1 MLSIRKTLNNLV
13 LICLLGSAHTFQAN
27 AEETYIPPELKPWV
41 DWVLHNHPELE
52 CPRKSVS
59 GKPDKCAWV
68 STLTLDV
75 ANAATFSMRVKV
87 FGESR
92 IDLPGDKQY
101 WPTDVKVDGQPA
113 VVIGG
118 SSQPA
123 LVLAKGNYTVT
134 GEINWGRRPNNLALP
149 AQAGLINL
157 TVDGRSVVRPGR
169 NGRFLLL
176 GKRDSKVSETQRNAL
191 SVDVYRLIT
200 DNYPMTMDTTLILSV
215 AGQPRLVE
223 LGKTLLDGF
232 EVTSFSSALP
242 ARLNNKGNLEI
253 QVEPGK
259 HSITLRARALNSPT
273 RLARVS
279 STDNWPA
286 QEVWGFAP
294 NRNLRL
300 VNLGGGVPI
309 DLSQTSAPFSPASGS
324 GVARGDT
331 RNTEVQGYLLEN
343 DDALEF
349 SVQQRGT
356 PNPQPNRF
364 SIHRDLW
371 LTFDGTGYVVRDA
384 LDADVN
390 HASRLSANYA
400 LGRVSVNGSNELINS
415 LNGSAPGIE
424 LQAGSY
430 NINSLSRVNR
440 DDITSATGWQVN
452 SDSLQATLHLP
463 PGWRLLWT
471 SGVDNSPDAWLSRWT
486 LWKIFVLVLLGVL
499 AWRFLS
505 KGFAV
510 LLIVATGLMMHS
522 APSLAVVWLI
532 AIVLLATIRHLEH
545 PGALKILRTI
555 SFIWLF
561 VTTLA
566 AIGEAVTHA
575 RQAVHPQLE
584 HNSAISSYAY
594 DGSSI
599 QVENESLGDTMA
611 SRAIEEI
618 VVTASRAEIPRQK
631 AIRVQ
636 KKYSEGLQVQT
647 GPGQPEWR
655 WNRADLSW
663 DGPVSTQQTLSL
675 TLMPPIITRLINLLI
690 AILLI
695 GVSALLVLPLI
706 KRSAELKL
714 PAFIKALAPIL
725 FIGVLCLPA
734 TDTFA
739 AEKPASAP
747 NATLLKQLEERLL
760 TTPVCFPNCASV
772 EEAALAITNDQLS
785 ITLSVHSGELVSLPL
800 PSSTIWNP
808 VSVTVDGAAATLGK
822 TGTGLHIALPA
833 GRHLISMTGPVG
845 HLERFEVGLPLS
857 PGSVTTKPSGNW
869 VITGLIN
876 NRVAR
881 GSLGFEREV
890 ATSVQDATLKPAPA
904 KPFVQINRRLTF
916 DQEWSMQTTVA
927 RQSPD
932 QGGFSISIPLLKD
945 EAVLNNA
952 INVTNEQV
960 NLVFGRTDRQISWNS
975 RLTPTSSLELIAPSA
990 QVAAARWT
998 LVPSN
1003 FWHLDYTGLNPVA
1016 DGSDRAGPVF
1026 LPEAGETLK
1035 LQLTQTE
1042 PVPGSTLTVE
1052 RVSHRITVGARQ
1064 QRHQLEI
1071 STLASQAG
1079 TLPVRLATG
1088 ADESTNNELISV
1100 EVNNQIEP
1108 LSLIDGNLIA
1118 LPLTPGNSN
1127 YSLTW
1132 LENTPRGMI
1141 FKVAETSLESPASN
1155 ISTIV
1160 SMSRDR
1166 WVLLLGGP
1174 ALGPG
1179 ILYWGLL
1186 LVVLLLALLIKRIP
1200 GLPFSGAD
1208 ALLLSLG
1215 LSLANLPATL
1225 LVAIWVIALRFRGNL
1240 VSNLKA
1246 NWTRNLMQIASAF
1259 LSVVT
1264 VVTLIA
1270 SVPGALLGTPDMQV
1284 QGNGSSAYFYNWFTD
1299 QSESTLPSAWVLSLP
1314 LWVYRV
1320 IMLVWSLWLA
1330 FALIRWVP
1338 WAWQQWASPRMWYKS
1353 AKVETGTETESGT
1366 DKADSDSRSS

>member
-1 MLSIRKTLNNLV
+1 MLSIRQCLNSLV
-13 LICLLGSAHTFQAN
+13 LLCLLGTAHTFQVS
-27 AEETYIPPELKPWV
+27 AEETYIPPELEPWV
-41 DWVLHNHPELE
+41 DWVLHNHPELS
-52 CPRKSVS
+52 CPRKSTS
-59 GKPDKCAWV
+59 GKSDYCAWV
-68 STLTLDV
+68 SALRLDV
-75 ANAATFSMRVKV
+75 TDGANFSMAVKV

-92 IDLPGDKQY
+92 IDLPGDKRH
-101 WPTDVKVDGQPA
+101 WPTNVKVDGQPA

-123 LVLAKGNYTVT
+123 LVLAKGNYSIT

-149 AQAGLINL
+149 AHAGLVSL
-157 TVDGRSVVRPGR
+157 TVDGQSVVRPSR

-176 GKRDSKVSETQRNAL
+176 GKRDAKVSQNKRNAL
-191 SVDVYRLIT
+191 SVDVYRFIT

-215 AGQPRLVE
+215 SGQPRLVE
-223 LGKTLLDGF
+223 LGKALLDGF
-232 EVTSFSSALP
+232 EIKSFSSALP
-242 ARLNNKGNLEI
+242 ARLNNKGNLEV

-259 HSITLRARALNSPT
+259 HSIILRARALNSPT

-279 STDNWPA
+279 ATDNWPA
-286 QEVWGFAP
+286 QEIWGFSP

-300 VNLGGGVPI
+300 VNVSGGVPI
-309 DLSQTSAPFSPASGS
+309 DLSQTSAPFSPNSVVVS
-324 GVARGDT
+324 GVIDGDN
-331 RNTEVQGYLLEN
+331 RSNEVQGYVLEN

-364 SIHRDLW
+364 SIYRDLW
-371 LTFDGTGYVVRDA
+371 LTFDGTGYVVRDE

-390 HASRLSANYA
+390 HASRLSASYA

-415 LNGSAPGIE
+415 LSGSAPGIE
-424 LQAGSY
+424 LQEGSY
-430 NINSLSRVNR
+430 NISSLSRVNR
-440 DDITSATGWQVN
+440 DAIASATGWQVN

-499 AWRFLS
+499 TWRFLS

-510 LLIVATGLMMHS
+510 LLIVATALVMHS

-532 AIVLLATIRHLEH
+532 AIVLLATVRHLEH
-545 PGALKILRTI
+545 AGALKIMRTI

-561 VTTLA
+561 FATLT

-584 HNSAISSYAY
+584 HNSAISSYTY

-599 QVENESLGDTMA
+599 QTEGELLNDAMESQ
-611 SRAIEEI
+611 AIEEI
-618 VVTASRAEIPRQK
+618 VVTASRAQAPKRK
-631 AIRVQ
+631 AKPIQ

-655 WNRADLSW
+655 WNRANLSW

-675 TLMPPIITRLINLLI
+675 TLMPPTITRLINLLV

-695 GVSALLVLPLI
+695 AISALLVLPLI
-706 KRSAELKL
+706 RHSAEFKL
-714 PAFIKALAPIL
+714 PAFVRTLAPML
-725 FIGVLCLPA
+725 FIGVLYLPA
-734 TDTFA
+734 ADISA

-747 NATLLKQLEERLL
+747 NATLLKQLEDRLL
-760 TTPVCFPNCASV
+760 ATPVCFPNCASV
-772 EEAALAITNDQLS
+772 EEVALAVKDDQLS

-800 PSSTIWNP
+800 PSSTIWIP
-808 VSVTVDGAAATLGK
+808 ASVSVNGAAATLGQ
-822 TGTGLHIALPA
+822 TDSGMQVALPA

-845 HLERFEVGLPLS
+845 HLERFELSLPLN
-857 PGSVTTKPSGNW
+857 PGSVTTSLSGNW
-869 VITGLIN
+869 VISGLIN
-876 NRVAR
+876 KRVAR
-881 GSLGFEREV
+881 GSLSFEREV
-890 ATSVQDATLKPAPA
+890 AASVQDATLKPAPA

-916 DQEWSMQTTVA
+916 DQEWSLQTTVT

-932 QGGFSISIPLLKD
+932 QGGFSVSIPLLQT

-952 INVTNEQV
+952 INVTDEQV
-960 NLVFGRTDRQISWNS
+960 NLVFGRTDRQVSWNS
-975 RLTPTSSLELIAPSA
+975 RLTPASSLKLTAPSA
-990 QVAAARWT
+990 QIAVARWT

-1026 LPEAGETLK
+1026 LPEAGETLN
-1035 LQLTQTE
+1035 LQLTQTQ

-1064 QRHQLEI
+1064 QRHQLQI

-1079 TLPVRLATG
+1079 TLPVRLAAG
-1088 ADESTNNELISV
+1088 PDDSQNNELISV
-1100 EVNNQIEP
+1100 EVNGRTEP
-1108 LSLIDGNLIA
+1108 LNLIDGNQIA

-1127 YSLTW
+1127 YTLTW
-1132 LENTPRGMI
+1132 LENTPRGVI
-1141 FKVAETSLESPASN
+1141 FNVAETSLESPASN

-1208 ALLLSLG
+1208 AVLLSLG

-1225 LVAIWVIALRFRGNL
+1225 LVAIWVIALRFRSNL
-1240 VSNLKA
+1240 ISNLKA
-1246 NWTRNLMQIASAF
+1246 NWTRNLLQIASAI
-1259 LSVVT
+1259 LSVAT
-1264 VVTLIA
+1264 VITLIA

-1284 QGNGSSAYFYNWFTD
+1284 QGNGSSAYYYNWFTD

-1338 WAWQQWASPRMWYKS
+1338 WAWQQWANPKMWYKS
-1353 AKVETGTETESGT
+1353 PGTGTE
-1366 DKADSDSRSS
+1366 KADPDSWSS